1 MPVPV
6 GPAVTVEFGS
16 VYGGVAKVP
25 IAEDLLTPPETVDDG
40 AVPVSEIVLRLE
52 PFEYGAKVETDD
64 RLGLAEIV
72 EYVGRPPVL
81 VGEEKDRD

>member
-25 IAEDLLTPPETVDDG
+25 IAEDVLAPPEAVDDG

-52 PFEYGAKVETDD
+52 LFEYGAEVETDD
-64 RLGLAEIV
+64 RLGLAEMV
-72 EYVGRPPVL
+72 GYVG
-81 VGEEKDRD
+81 